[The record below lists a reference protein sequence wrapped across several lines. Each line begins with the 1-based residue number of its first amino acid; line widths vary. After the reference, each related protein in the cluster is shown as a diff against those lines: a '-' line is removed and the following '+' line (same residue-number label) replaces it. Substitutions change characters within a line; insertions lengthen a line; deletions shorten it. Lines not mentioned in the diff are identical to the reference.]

1 MVLPGWMR
9 SVTGAT
15 LRADLV
21 AGLMLAA
28 YMVPAALADAAIA
41 GLPPQAGL
49 HACIFAG
56 AIFWLFSG
64 SSRTVVTVTTGLSLL
79 LGQTVAEMSGGDPA
93 RHAALIAAATLW
105 AGAFAALG
113 WALGAGVLAR
123 FVSETVMLGFT
134 CGLALHLAAAQLPK
148 LLGFAGHGED
158 FIDRVVHLV
167 LHVGETNLASL
178 LLGSAALAALL
189 VGKALAPTRPVAL
202 VVVVAGIV
210 AGAVFDLVPRG
221 VSLVG
226 AVPQGLPMPGLPDLS
241 RADLRD
247 TLPVGLAC
255 FLLAIVETSAVAR
268 MFARREG
275 QRYDA
280 GRDMLA
286 LAAAN
291 LAAGLGRGL
300 AVSGG
305 SSQSVVNDE
314 AGARTPLSG
323 LFAAAVLLVV
333 AVSLTGLL
341 ATLPQPVLAA
351 MVLAAVTGL
360 IDIKGLV
367 RAWRFRRSEGLVALA
382 ALVGVLAAGLL
393 QGVLIGAT
401 LSVVLMLRSA
411 LRPAVAELGR
421 VPGTEIFADLAHR
434 PDAERQPGV
443 LVLRCRSA
451 VLYMNAEH
459 VMDATQALLAARPDP
474 VHRVVFDMTAV
485 TALDLPGAEMFL
497 ELRRALADRG
507 IALVLAGLRDT
518 EAATLAQAGYDGG
531 LEPHRR
537 VVEVL
542 V

>member
-1 MVLPGWMR
+1 MLRPAWMR
-9 SVTGAT
+9 DVSAAT
-15 LRADLV
+15 MRGDLV

-28 YMVPAALADAAIA
+28 YMVPASLADAAIA

-56 AIFWLFSG
+56 AVFWLFSG
-64 SSRTVVTVTTGLSLL
+64 SSRTAVTVTTGLSLL
-79 LGQTVAEMSGGDPA
+79 LGQSVAEMSGGDPA
-93 RHAALIAAATLW
+93 RQAALIAAATLW
-105 AGAFAALG
+105 AGAFAGLG

-123 FVSETVMLGFT
+123 FVSDTVMLGFKF
-134 CGLALHLAAAQLPK
+134 GLALHLAAAQLPK
-148 LLGFAGHGED
+148 FLGFAGHGED
-158 FIDRVVHLV
+158 FVARVVHLV
-167 LHVGETNLASL
+167 AHAGETNLASL
-178 LLGSAALAALL
+178 LLGSVALL
-189 VGKALAPTRPVAL
+189 ALLAGKAVAPTRPVAL
-202 VVVVAGIV
+202 VVVAAGIA
-210 AGAVFDLVPRG
+210 AGAVFDLAPRG

-226 AVPQGLPMPGLPDLS
+226 AVPQGLPLPGLPHVS
-241 RADLRD
+241 RSDIRD
-247 TLPVGLAC
+247 MLPVGLAC

-275 QRYDA
+275 RRYDA

-291 LAAGLGRGL
+291 LAAGFGRGF

-323 LFAAAVLLVV
+323 LFAAGVLLLV

-382 ALVGVLAAGLL
+382 ALGGVLAAGLL

-401 LSVVLMLRSA
+401 LSVVLMLRAA
-411 LRPAVAELGR
+411 LLPAVVELGR
-421 VPGTEIFADLAHR
+421 VPGSGVFADMAHR

-459 VMDATQALLAARPDP
+459 VMDATQALLTARPDP

-497 ELRRALADRG
+497 EMRRVLAERG
-507 IALVLAGLRDT
+507 VTLVLAGLRDT
-518 EAATLAQAGYDGG
+518 EAATLALAGYDGG

-537 VVEVL
+537 VAEAL
-542 V
+542 G